1 MALMIFAYLWA
12 EINALLNNSNY
23 EHMLLSLNWL
33 KDFIKIPKGITPEDL
48 ALRLTMHT
56 VEVEGWSDQSSS
68 FAGVVVGKVLTVDK
82 HPNADRLRVTTVDVK
97 TEILTIVCGAPNVEV
112 GQFVPVATI
121 GAILPNG
128 LEIKES
134 EIRGEKSYGM
144 ICAEDELGLGSNH
157 EGIMVLDKKAKIGE
171 AFSEYLNLDDIIL
184 EIDNK
189 SLSNRSDLWGHYGM
203 AREIGTFYDTELK
216 DYNEFLKPEIVATE
230 NKLDIKVEDKKL
242 CPRYMALAVK
252 GIKVEESPRWLKD
265 RLIAIGLR
273 PINNIVDVTNYVMFE
288 TGQPLHAFSKDQVEK
303 IIVRTAKKD
312 EHIETLDGKER
323 ELSEDMLVIANGHG
337 PIAVAGVMGGQNS
350 AINNETTEI
359 VIEAANFDAV
369 SIRKTAGKL
378 GLRTDASMRYEKSLD
393 PTLTETGLRRAYALL
408 KTICKTAEVD
418 SEIIDISNFSLNQG
432 PIILN
437 IDWINDKIGQ
447 EIPEKQIINIL
458 ERLGF
463 IVEKNENNLSVVIPT
478 WRAAKDVSIKEDILE
493 EIVRIYGY
501 DNIVTSAPLVS
512 LDPPEILSERVLEK
526 KIKSIL
532 SSNLSLNEVYNYS
545 FVGESQLKKLNLD
558 FTNYLK
564 LVNPISDQQTILRQ
578 NLIVGLL
585 GSVKV
590 NQFNFDEVRLFEL
603 GRVYLDTPGIY
614 DKAGD
619 DKERLPYQEKRIA
632 FILSGKSGN
641 YFSEAKGITEN
652 LIKLVFGGAWET
664 EFVTVE
670 DFPAYSDNKKS
681 VRVRVNNRDLGLI
694 STVNNEVAGKFG
706 LKNETVTVELNFVD
720 LLSLFVACPLIKY
733 EAVPK
738 YPMISRDLA
747 FVVDSGMMYND
758 LRREIKSFDELITE
772 VELFDSYQGDK
783 LGEDKKSLAFHVIYQ
798 SLERTLRAEE
808 IDEIQARLITR
819 LEEKFGAQI
828 RNF

>member
-1 MALMIFAYLWA
+1 
-12 EINALLNNSNY
+12 
-23 EHMLLSLNWL
+23 MLLSLNWL
-33 KDFIKIPKGITPEDL
+33 KDFVKIPKSITPEDL

-56 VEVEGWSDQSSS
+56 VEVEGFNDQSTN
-68 FAGVVVGKVLTVDK
+68 FQGVVVGKVLEVEK
-82 HPNADRLRVTTVDVK
+82 HPNADRLRITKIDVK
-97 TEILTIVCGAPNVEV
+97 KEILTIVCGAPNIAV
-112 GQFVPVATI
+112 GQLVPVATI
-121 GAILPNG
+121 GTILPNG

-134 EIRGEKSYGM
+134 EIRGEKSSGM
-144 ICAEDELGLGSNH
+144 VCAEDELGLGSNH
-157 EGIMVLDKKAKIGE
+157 DGIMVLGKKAKVGE
-171 AFSEYLNLDDIIL
+171 AFAEYLNLDDIIL

-203 AREIGTFYDTELK
+203 AREIGTFYDEELK
-216 DYNEFLKPEIVATE
+216 DYTEFLKPEIIE
-230 NKLDIKVEDKKL
+230 GSEKLDIKVEDKKL

-265 RLIAIGLR
+265 RLVAIGLR
-273 PINNIVDVTNYVMFE
+273 PINNIVDITNYVMFE
-288 TGQPLHAFSKDQVEK
+288 IGQPLHAFSRDQVAK
-303 IIVRTAKKD
+303 IIIRTAKKG

-323 ELSEDMLVIANGHG
+323 ELDEDMLVIANSDG
-337 PIAVAGVMGGQNS
+337 PIAVAGVMGGQHS
-350 AINNETTEI
+350 AISDETTEI
-359 VIEAANFDAV
+359 IIEAANFEAV

-393 PTLTETGLRRAYALL
+393 PNLAETGLRRAYALI
-408 KTICKTAEVD
+408 KTICKDAEAI
-418 SEIIDISNFSLNQG
+418 SEITDISNFSVNQG

-437 IDWINDKIGQ
+437 LNWINDKIGQ

-463 IVEKNENNLSVVIPT
+463 GVEKNEDNLNITIPT

-501 DNIVTSAPLVS
+501 DNIVTATPLIS
-512 LDPPEILSERVLEK
+512 LDPPEVLSERILERK
-526 KIKSIL
+526 LKNIL
-532 SSNLSLNEVYNYS
+532 SGNLNLNEAYNYS
-545 FVGESQLKKLNLD
+545 FVGESQLMKLNLD

-564 LVNPISDQQTILRQ
+564 LVNPISDQQTLLRQ

-585 GSVKV
+585 SSVRI

-603 GRVYLDTPGIY
+603 GRVYFDAPGVY
-614 DKAGD
+614 DKAGE

-632 FILSGKSGN
+632 FALSGKSGD
-641 YFSEAKGITEN
+641 YFYEAKGITEN
-652 LIKLVFGGAWET
+652 LIKLIFGGFWET

-681 VRVRVNNRDLGLI
+681 VRVRVNNHDLGLI
-694 STVNNEVAGKFG
+694 STINNEVANKFG
-706 LKNETVTVELNFVD
+706 LKNETVTTELNFAE
-720 LLSLFVACPLIKY
+720 LLALFVACPFVKY
-733 EAVPK
+733 EAAPK
-738 YPMISRDLA
+738 YPKISRDLA

-758 LRREIKSFDELITE
+758 LRREIKSFDDLIVA
-772 VELFDSYQGDK
+772 VELFDSYQGNK

-808 IDEIQARLITR
+808 IDEIQAKLITR
-819 LEEKFGAQI
+819 LEEKFSAQI

>member
-1 MALMIFAYLWA
+1 
-12 EINALLNNSNY
+12 
-23 EHMLLSLNWL
+23 MLLSLNWL

-56 VEVEGWSDQSSS
+56 VEVEGWSDQSAS
-68 FAGVVVGKVLTVDK
+68 FKGVVVGKVLTVDK
-82 HPNADRLRVTTVDVK
+82 HPNADRLRVTTVDIK
-97 TEILTIVCGAPNVEV
+97 KEILTIVCGAPNVEA

-144 ICAEDELGLGSNH
+144 ICAEDELGLGNNH
-157 EGIMVLDKKAKIGE
+157 EGIMVLGKKAKIGE

-216 DYNEFLKPEIVATE
+216 DYNEFLKPEITPGTE
-230 NKLDIKVEDKKL
+230 KLDVKVEDKKL
-242 CPRYMALAVK
+242 CPRYMALAVS
-252 GIKVEESPRWLKD
+252 GIKVEESPTWLKD
-265 RLIAIGLR
+265 RLVAVGLR
-273 PINNIVDVTNYVMFE
+273 PINNIVDITNYVMFE
-288 TGQPLHAFSKDQVEK
+288 TGQPLHAFSKDQVAK
-303 IIVRTAKKD
+303 IIVRTAKKG

-323 ELSEDMLVIANGHG
+323 ELDEEMLVIANGDG
-337 PIAVAGVMGGQNS
+337 PMAVAGVMGGQNS
-350 AINNETTEI
+350 GVTDETTEI
-359 VIEAANFDAV
+359 VIEAATFDAV
-369 SIRKTAGKL
+369 SIRKTEGKL
-378 GLRTDASMRYEKSLD
+378 SLRTDASIRYEKSLD
-393 PTLTETGLRRAYALL
+393 PNLAETGLRRAYALL
-408 KTICKTAEVD
+408 KTICKTAEAS
-418 SEIIDISNFSLNQG
+418 SEITDISNFSVNQG
-432 PIILN
+432 PVVLSLN
-437 IDWINDKIGQ
+437 WINDKIGQ

-463 IVEKNENNLSVVIPT
+463 IVVKDGDDLSVTIPT
-478 WRAAKDVSIKEDILE
+478 WRAAKDVAIREDILE
-493 EIVRIYGY
+493 EIVRVYGY
-501 DNIVTSAPLVS
+501 DNIVTSAPLIS
-512 LDPPEILSERVLEK
+512 LDPPEILSERILER
-526 KIKSIL
+526 KIQTIL
-532 SSNLSLNEVYNYS
+532 SSNLGLNEAYNYS

-603 GRVYLDTPGIY
+603 GRVYLDAPGNY

-619 DKERLPYQEKRIA
+619 DKERLPYQEKRVA
-632 FILSGKSGN
+632 FVLSGKSGN
-641 YFSEAKGITEN
+641 YFSEAKGITES
-652 LIKLVFGGAWET
+652 LIKHIFSGVWET

-681 VRVRVNNRDLGLI
+681 VRVRVNNHDLGLI
-694 STVNNEVAGKFG
+694 STVNSEVSGKFG
-706 LKNETVTVELNFVD
+706 LKNETVTVELNLAE
-720 LLSLFVACPLIKY
+720 LLALYVSCPLVKY
-733 EAVPK
+733 QSVPK

-747 FVVDSGMMYND
+747 FVVDCGMMYND
-758 LRREIKSFDELITE
+758 LRREIKSFDDLIVE

-808 IDEIQARLITR
+808 IDAIQTRLIAR

>member
-1 MALMIFAYLWA
+1 
-12 EINALLNNSNY
+12 
-23 EHMLLSLNWL
+23 MLLSLNWL

-56 VEVEGWSDQSSS
+56 VEVEGWSDQSAS
-68 FAGVVVGKVLTVDK
+68 FKGVVVGKVLTVDK
-82 HPNADRLRVTTVDVK
+82 HPNADRLRVTTVDIKKEV
-97 TEILTIVCGAPNVEV
+97 LTIVCGAPNVEA
-112 GQFVPVATI
+112 GQLVPVATI

-157 EGIMVLDKKAKIGE
+157 EGIMVLGKKAKIGE

-216 DYNEFLKPEIVATE
+216 DYNEFLKPEITPGTE
-230 NKLDIKVEDKKL
+230 KLDVKVEDKKL
-242 CPRYMALAVK
+242 CPRYMALAVS
-252 GIKVEESPRWLKD
+252 GIKVEESPTWLKD
-265 RLIAIGLR
+265 RLVAVGLR
-273 PINNIVDVTNYVMFE
+273 PINNIVDITNYVMFE
-288 TGQPLHAFSKDQVEK
+288 TGQPLHAFSRDQVSK
-303 IIVRTAKKD
+303 IIVRTAKKG

-323 ELSEDMLVIANGHG
+323 ELDEEMLVIANGDG

-350 AINNETTEI
+350 GVTDETTEI

-369 SIRKTAGKL
+369 SIRKTEGKL
-378 GLRTDASMRYEKSLD
+378 SLRTDASIRYEKSLD
-393 PTLTETGLRRAYALL
+393 PNLVETGLRRAYALL
-408 KTICKTAEVD
+408 KTICKTAEAS
-418 SEIIDISNFSLNQG
+418 SEIIDISNFSVNQG
-432 PIILN
+432 PVVLGLN
-437 IDWINDKIGQ
+437 WINDKIGQ

-463 IVEKNENNLSVVIPT
+463 VVVKDGNDLSVTIPT
-478 WRAAKDVSIKEDILE
+478 WRAAKDVAIKEDILE
-493 EIVRIYGY
+493 EIVRVYGY
-501 DNIVTSAPLVS
+501 DNIVTSAPLIS
-512 LDPPEILSERVLEK
+512 LDPPEILSERVLER
-526 KIKSIL
+526 KIQTIL
-532 SSNLSLNEVYNYS
+532 SSNFGLNETYNYS

-564 LVNPISDQQTILRQ
+564 LVNPISDQLTILRQ

-603 GRVYLDTPGIY
+603 GRVYLDAPGNY
-614 DKAGD
+614 DKAGG
-619 DKERLPYQEKRIA
+619 DKERLPYQEKRVA
-632 FILSGKSGN
+632 FVLSGKQGD
-641 YFSEAKGITEN
+641 YFSESKGITES
-652 LIKLVFGGAWET
+652 LIKQIFGGAFEA

-681 VRVRVNNRDLGLI
+681 VRVRVNNRDLGLV
-694 STVNNEVAGKFG
+694 STINSEVSGKFG
-706 LKNETVTVELNFVD
+706 LKNETVTVELNLAE
-720 LLSLFVACPLIKY
+720 LLALYTSCPLVKY
-733 EAVPK
+733 KPVPK

-758 LRREIKSFDELITE
+758 LRREIKSFDDLIVE

-808 IDEIQARLITR
+808 IDAIQTKLIAR

>member
-1 MALMIFAYLWA
+1 
-12 EINALLNNSNY
+12 
-23 EHMLLSLNWL
+23 MLLSLNWL

-56 VEVEGWSDQSSS
+56 VEVEGWSDQSTS

-82 HPNADRLRVTTVDVK
+82 HPNADRLRVTTVDIK
-97 TEILTIVCGAPNVEV
+97 KEILTIVCGAPNVEA

-157 EGIMVLDKKAKIGE
+157 EGIMVLGKKAKIGE

-216 DYNEFLKPEIVATE
+216 DYNEFLKPEITPGTE
-230 NKLDIKVEDKKL
+230 KLDVKVEDKKL
-242 CPRYMALAVK
+242 CPRYMALVVS
-252 GIKVEESPRWLKD
+252 GIKVEESPTWLKD
-265 RLIAIGLR
+265 RLVAVGLR
-273 PINNIVDVTNYVMFE
+273 PINNIVDITNYVMFE
-288 TGQPLHAFSKDQVEK
+288 TGQPLHAFSKDQVSK
-303 IIVRTAKKD
+303 IIVRTAKKG

-323 ELSEDMLVIANGHG
+323 ELDEEMLVIANGDG
-337 PIAVAGVMGGQNS
+337 PMAVAGVMGGQNS
-350 AINNETTEI
+350 GVTDETTEI
-359 VIEAANFDAV
+359 VIEAATFDAV
-369 SIRKTAGKL
+369 SIRKTEGKL
-378 GLRTDASMRYEKSLD
+378 SLRTDASIRYEKSLD
-393 PTLTETGLRRAYALL
+393 PNLAETGLRRAYALL
-408 KTICKTAEVD
+408 KTICKTAEAS
-418 SEIIDISNFSLNQG
+418 SEITDISNFSVNQG
-432 PIILN
+432 PVVLSLN
-437 IDWINDKIGQ
+437 WINDKIGQ

-463 IVEKNENNLSVVIPT
+463 IVVKDGDDLSVTIPT
-478 WRAAKDVSIKEDILE
+478 WRAAKDVAIKEDILE
-493 EIVRIYGY
+493 EIVRVYGY
-501 DNIVTSAPLVS
+501 DNIVTSAPLIS
-512 LDPPEILSERVLEK
+512 LDPPEILSERILER
-526 KIKSIL
+526 KIQTIL
-532 SSNLSLNEVYNYS
+532 SSNLGLNEAYNYS

-603 GRVYLDTPGIY
+603 GRVYLDAPGNY

-619 DKERLPYQEKRIA
+619 DKERLPYQEKRVA
-632 FILSGKSGN
+632 FVLSGKSGD
-641 YFSEAKGITEN
+641 YFSESKGITES
-652 LIKLVFGGAWET
+652 LIKHIFSGAWET

-694 STVNNEVAGKFG
+694 STVNSEVAGKFG
-706 LKNETVTVELNFVD
+706 LKNETVTVELNLAE
-720 LLSLFVACPLIKY
+720 LLTLYVSCPLVKY
-733 EAVPK
+733 QSVPK

-747 FVVDSGMMYND
+747 FVVDCGMMYND
-758 LRREIKSFDELITE
+758 LRREIKSFDDLIVE

-808 IDEIQARLITR
+808 IDEIQTRLIAR

>member
-1 MALMIFAYLWA
+1 
-12 EINALLNNSNY
+12 
-23 EHMLLSLNWL
+23 MLLSLNWL

-56 VEVEGWSDQSSS
+56 VEVEGWSDQSAS
-68 FAGVVVGKVLTVDK
+68 FKGVVVGKVLTVDK
-82 HPNADRLRVTTVDVK
+82 HPNADRLRVTTVDIKKEV
-97 TEILTIVCGAPNVEV
+97 LTIVCGAPNVEA
-112 GQFVPVATI
+112 GQLVPVATI
-121 GAILPNG
+121 GTILPNG

-144 ICAEDELGLGSNH
+144 ICAEDELGLGNNH
-157 EGIMVLDKKAKIGE
+157 EGIMVLGKKAKIGE

-216 DYNEFLKPEIVATE
+216 DYAEFLKPEITPGTE
-230 NKLDIKVEDKKL
+230 KLDVKVEDKKL
-242 CPRYMALAVK
+242 CPRYMALAVS
-252 GIKVEESPRWLKD
+252 GIKVEESPTWLKD
-265 RLIAIGLR
+265 RLVAVGLR
-273 PINNIVDVTNYVMFE
+273 PINNIVDITNYVMFE
-288 TGQPLHAFSKDQVEK
+288 TGQPLHAFSKDQVPK
-303 IIVRTAKKD
+303 IIVRTAKKG

-323 ELSEDMLVIANGHG
+323 ELDEEMLVIANGDG
-337 PIAVAGVMGGQNS
+337 PMAVAGVMGGQNS
-350 AINNETTEI
+350 GVTDETTEI
-359 VIEAANFDAV
+359 VIEAATFDAV
-369 SIRKTAGKL
+369 SIRKTEGKL
-378 GLRTDASMRYEKSLD
+378 SLRTDASIRYEKSLD
-393 PTLTETGLRRAYALL
+393 PNLAETGLRRAYALL
-408 KTICKTAEVD
+408 KTICKTAEAS
-418 SEIIDISNFSLNQG
+418 SEIIDISNFSVSRG
-432 PIILN
+432 PITLN
-437 IDWINDKIGQ
+437 LDWINDKIGQ

-463 IVEKNENNLSVVIPT
+463 VIAQDEKNLNVTIPT
-478 WRAAKDVSIKEDILE
+478 WRAAKDVAIKEDILE
-493 EIVRIYGY
+493 EIVRVYGY
-501 DNIVTSAPLVS
+501 DNIVTSAPLIS
-512 LDPPEILSERVLEK
+512 LDPPEILSERILER
-526 KIKSIL
+526 KIQTIL
-532 SSNLSLNEVYNYS
+532 SSNLGLNEAYNYS

-564 LVNPISDQQTILRQ
+564 LVNPISDQLTILRQ

-585 GSVKV
+585 SSVKV

-603 GRVYLDTPGIY
+603 GRVYLDAPGNY

-619 DKERLPYQEKRIA
+619 DKERLPYQEKRVA
-632 FILSGKSGN
+632 FVLSGKSGD
-641 YFSEAKGITEN
+641 YFSEAKGITES
-652 LIKLVFGGAWET
+652 LIKHIFSGAWET

-681 VRVRVNNRDLGLI
+681 VRVRVNNHDLGLI
-694 STVNNEVAGKFG
+694 STVNSEVSGKFG
-706 LKNETVTVELNFVD
+706 LKNETVTVELNLAE
-720 LLSLFVACPLIKY
+720 LLALYVVCPLVKY
-733 EAVPK
+733 QPVPK

-747 FVVDSGMMYND
+747 FVVDCGMMYND
-758 LRREIKSFDELITE
+758 LRREIKSFDDLIVE

-808 IDEIQARLITR
+808 IDEIQTRLIAR

>member
-1 MALMIFAYLWA
+1 
-12 EINALLNNSNY
+12 
-23 EHMLLSLNWL
+23 MLLSLNWL
-33 KDFIKIPKGITPEDL
+33 KDFIKIPKGVTPEDL

-56 VEVEGWSDQSSS
+56 VEVEGWNDQSSS

-82 HPNADRLRVTTVDVK
+82 HPNADRLRVTTVDIK
-97 TEILTIVCGAPNVEV
+97 KEILTIVCGAPNVEA
-112 GQFVPVATI
+112 GQFVPVATV
-121 GAILPNG
+121 GTILPNG

-134 EIRGEKSYGM
+134 EIRGEKSSGM
-144 ICAEDELGLGSNH
+144 ICAEDELSLGNNH

-171 AFSEYLNLDDIIL
+171 PFAQYLNLDDIIL

-203 AREIGTFYDTELK
+203 AREIGTFYDSELK
-216 DYNEFLKPEIVATE
+216 NYEEFLKPEIITGSL
-230 NKLDIKVEDKKL
+230 KLDVKVEDKKL
-242 CPRYMALAVK
+242 CPRYMALAVS
-252 GIKVEESPRWLKD
+252 GIKVEESPSWLKD

-323 ELSEDMLVIANGHG
+323 ELSEEMLVIANADG
-337 PIAVAGVMGGQNS
+337 PIAVAGVMGGQHS

-393 PTLTETGLRRAYALL
+393 PNLTETGLHRAYALL
-408 KTICKTAEVD
+408 KTICKTAEAS
-418 SEIIDISNFSLNQG
+418 SEIIDISNFSVNQG

-437 IDWINDKIGQ
+437 LNWINDKIGQ
-447 EIPEKQIINIL
+447 EISEKQIVNTL
-458 ERLGF
+458 EHLGF
-463 IVEKNENNLSVVIPT
+463 IVEKNGDDLSVTIPT
-478 WRAAKDVSIKEDILE
+478 WRAAKDIAIAEDILE
-493 EIVRIYGY
+493 EIMRIYGY
-501 DNIVTSAPLVS
+501 DNIITSVPLVS
-512 LDPPEILSERVLEK
+512 LNPPEMLSELVLER

-532 SSNLSLNEVYNYS
+532 SANLNLSETYNYS
-545 FVGESQLKKLNLD
+545 FVGESQLMKLNID
-558 FTNYLK
+558 FSSYLK
-564 LVNPISDQQTILRQ
+564 LVNPISDQQTLLRQ
-578 NLIVGLL
+578 NLITGLL
-585 GSVKV
+585 GGVKT
-590 NQFNFDEVRLFEL
+590 NQFNFDEIRLFEL
-603 GRVYLDTPGIY
+603 GRVYLDAPGIH
-614 DKAGD
+614 DKSGE
-619 DKERLPYQEKRIA
+619 DKERLPYQEKRIS
-632 FILSGKSGN
+632 FVLSGKSGN
-641 YFSEAKGITEN
+641 YFTEAKGLIES
-652 LIKLVFGGAWET
+652 LIKIIFNHNWET
-664 EFVTVE
+664 EFVAVE
-670 DFPAYSDNKKS
+670 DFPIYSDNKKS
-681 VRVRVNNRDLGLI
+681 VRVRVNNHDLGLI
-694 STVNNEVAGKFG
+694 STINSDVLNKFG
-706 LKNETVTVELNFVD
+706 LKNETVTAELNFAE
-720 LLSLFVACPLIKY
+720 LLSLFIVCPLTKY
-733 EAVPK
+733 QAVPK

-758 LRREIKSFDELITE
+758 LRREIKSFDDLISE

-808 IDEIQARLITR
+808 IDEIQSRLIAR

>member
-1 MALMIFAYLWA
+1 MALMILDYLWVA
-12 EINALLNNSNY
+12 TKDLLSNSNY

-33 KDFIKIPKGITPEDL
+33 KDFIKIPKGISPEDL

-56 VEVEGWSDQSSS
+56 VEVEGWSDQSTS

-82 HPNADRLRVTTVDVK
+82 HPNADRLRVTTVDIKKEV
-97 TEILTIVCGAPNVEV
+97 LTIVCGAPNVEA
-112 GQFVPVATI
+112 GQLVPVATI

-144 ICAEDELGLGSNH
+144 ICAEDELGLGNNH

-203 AREIGTFYDTELK
+203 AREIGTFYDEPLK
-216 DYNEFLKPEIVATE
+216 DYNEFLKPEITPGTE
-230 NKLDIKVEDKKL
+230 ILDVKVEDKKL
-242 CPRYMALAVK
+242 CPRYMALAIRNV
-252 GIKVEESPRWLKD
+252 KVEESPRWLKD

-288 TGQPLHAFSKDQVEK
+288 TGQPLHAFSKDQVAK

-323 ELSEDMLVIANGHG
+323 ELSDDMLVIANAEG

-369 SIRKTAGKL
+369 SVRKTAGKL

-393 PTLTETGLRRAYALL
+393 QNLAETGLRRAYALL
-408 KTICKTAEVD
+408 KTICKDVEVI
-418 SEIIDISNFSLNQG
+418 SEITDISNFSVNQG
-432 PIILN
+432 PITLSLN
-437 IDWINDKIGQ
+437 WINDKIGQ
-447 EIPEKQIINIL
+447 EIPEKQIRNIL

-463 IVEKNENNLSVVIPT
+463 VVVKDSNNLNITIPT
-478 WRAAKDVSIKEDILE
+478 WRAAKDVSIREDILE
-493 EIVRIYGY
+493 EIIRIFGY
-501 DNIVTSAPLVS
+501 DNIVTSAPLIS
-512 LDPPEILSERVLEK
+512 LDPPEMLSERMLERK
-526 KIKSIL
+526 LKNIL
-532 SSNLSLNEVYNYS
+532 SGNLGLNEAYNYS
-545 FVGESQLKKLNLD
+545 FIGESQLMKLNLD

-590 NQFNFDEVRLFEL
+590 NQFNFDEVRLFEM
-603 GRVYLDTPGIY
+603 GRVYFNTPGID

-619 DKERLPYQEKRIA
+619 DKERLPYQEKRVA
-632 FILSGKSGN
+632 FVLSGKSGD
-641 YFSEAKGITEN
+641 YFSESKGIVEN
-652 LIKLVFGGAWET
+652 IINHIFGGFWET

-670 DFPAYSDNKKS
+670 DFPAYSDDKKS
-681 VRVRVNNRDLGLI
+681 VRIRINNHDLGLI
-694 STVNNEVAGKFG
+694 STINNEVASKFG
-706 LKNETVTVELNFVD
+706 LKNETVTAELNLAE
-720 LLSLFVACPLIKY
+720 LLALSVVCPQIKY

-747 FVVDSGMMYND
+747 FVVDNGMMYND
-758 LRREIKSFDELITE
+758 LRREIKTFDDLIVE
-772 VELFDSYQGDK
+772 VELFDSYQGGK

-808 IDEIQARLITR
+808 IDDIQTRLIAR